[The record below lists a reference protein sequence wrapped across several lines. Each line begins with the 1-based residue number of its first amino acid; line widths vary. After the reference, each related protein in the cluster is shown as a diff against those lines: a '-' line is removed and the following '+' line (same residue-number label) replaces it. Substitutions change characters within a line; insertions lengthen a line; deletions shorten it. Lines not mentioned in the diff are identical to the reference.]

1 MHLEKIN
8 FKHIG
13 KVFSDCKHEYA
24 MRYIFETNA
33 KRRWSI
39 YKGPDYISIFFGLG
53 KEEYYRSNYEISDN
67 NIRYYRPQGKAL
79 FRYFYSLF
87 SMSILYYGNK

>member
-8 FKHIG
+8 FKHVG
-13 KVFSDCKHEYA
+13 KVFSDCKNEYHI
-24 MRYIFETNA
+24 RYIFETD
-33 KRRWSI
+33 KRRRWSI
-39 YKGPDYISIFFGLG
+39 YKGPDYISIFFGIG
-53 KEEYYRSNYEISDN
+53 KNEFYRSNYETGDN

-87 SMSILYYGNK
+87 SMNILYYENK